1 MKIISFARKGHCMI
15 PCEVELCLTS
25 GIPKVEIIGLA
36 DPSIRECIS
45 RIKTAFHAQN
55 FKWPNKK
62 QITINLR
69 PAYIKKTSQGLDLA
83 IACALLWKTQQI
95 DPPVSMSEEQ
105 FIYGEVTLDGQ
116 VEAPP
121 DWIQIDQ
128 HPLLTGKIK
137 DQEFFNDL
145 YIVENLK
152 ELSNPQFVQSKPFS
166 HWMKRPDLPS
176 TQFSQNSAFLLE
188 VVSSG
193 EHSVFLGGEAGSG
206 KTTLASHIP
215 YLLEA
220 PDEEDFKTSKKMA
233 KYSGR
238 SLNWRPFIAPHHST
252 PPLSMIGGGS
262 SLFMGEISK
271 AHSGVLFLDEY
282 LEFQYKV
289 QEALREPIETG
300 EICISRQ
307 GKGVFFPARFML
319 VAAANL
325 CPCGSYVPGENFS
338 CSYSLR
344 KCRSCLDRLSG
355 PMLDRFDI
363 LALSSFWKG
372 PLKVSLESMR
382 QRIERAS
389 DIRQKRHQ
397 EKVNGRLSWDELN
410 HHISPFI
417 LKNLLPSEVSSYRRK
432 TAILRVART
441 LADLEGRKEVIPQDI
456 EKSTLLTLK
465 SFHQLKFC

>member
-1 MKIISFARKGHCMI
+1 MRIISFAREGYRMI
-15 PCEVELCLTS
+15 PCEVELSLTS

-36 DPSIRECIS
+36 DPSIRECVL
-45 RIKTAFHAQN
+45 RLKKAFQAQN

-69 PAYIKKTSQGLDLA
+69 PAYMKKTSQGLDLA
-83 IACALLWKTQQI
+83 IACALLWKTQQM
-95 DPPVSMSEEQ
+95 DPPISIKEDQ

-116 VEAPP
+116 VEAPS
-121 DWIQIDQ
+121 DWMQIDQ
-128 HPLLTGKIK
+128 HPLLTGKIEDK
-137 DQEFFNDL
+137 EFFNDL
-145 YIVENLK
+145 YTVENLK
-152 ELSNPQFVQSKPFS
+152 ELSNPQYVQAEPLS
-166 HWMKRPDLPS
+166 HWMKRPDLPAV
-176 TQFSQNSAFLLE
+176 QFSEKSAFLLE

-193 EHSVFLGGEAGSG
+193 EHSVLLGGEAGSG

-215 YLLEA
+215 YLLGN
-220 PDEEDFKTSKKMA
+220 PDEEEFKTSKKLA

-238 SLNWRPFIAPHHST
+238 KLNWRPFITPHHST
-252 PPLSMIGGGS
+252 PPLSMIGGGA

-271 AHSGVLFLDEY
+271 AHSGILFLDEY

-289 QEALREPIETG
+289 QEALREPIERG

-307 GKGVFFPARFML
+307 GKRVFFPARFML
-319 VAAANL
+319 TAATNL
-325 CPCGSYVPGENFS
+325 CPCGSYIPGENFA

-382 QRIERAS
+382 ERVDQAVFM
-389 DIRQKRHQ
+389 RQKRHQ
-397 EKVNGRLSWDELN
+397 TKVNGRLSWEELTRQ
-410 HHISPFI
+410 ISPFI
-417 LKNLLPSEVSSYRRK
+417 LNNIFPAEISSYRRK
-432 TAILRVART
+432 TAVLRVART
-441 LADLEGRKEVIPQDI
+441 IADLESREDITPQDI

-465 SFHQLKFC
+465 SFHQLRFC